1 MNLEYFIS
9 SLPMLLEDQP
19 AKISPAAFAEMCG
32 DQLDPALAAAA
43 NEMLGAA
50 PRPDS
55 ASPSPVGASPR
66 PDSASS
72 RPVGA
77 VLQTAPSSHPF
88 LAEWRDREIQLRNAV
103 AAERARRLG
112 ATRPAPRDAHG
123 CEAMISQSVA
133 QAFAAKDPLQRERA
147 LDALRWR
154 ILDELQGIA
163 PFTEAVVLAYAGKLA
178 LNARRFSIEDDKGME
193 KFKSLTSNP

>member
-1 MNLEYFIS
+1 MEYFIS

-43 NEMLGAA
+43 NEMLGASS
-50 PRPDS
+50 RPDAPPS
-55 ASPSPVGASPR
+55 SPN
-66 PDSASS
+66 SASS

-123 CEAMISQSVA
+123 CEAMITQGVA

-163 PFTEAVVLAYAGKLA
+163 PFTEAAVLSYAGKLA

>member
-43 NEMLGAA
+43 NEML
-50 PRPDS
+50 S
-55 ASPSPVGASPR
+55 ASPR

-77 VLQTAPSSHPF
+77 VLQTAPSLHPF
-88 LAEWRDREIQLRNAV
+88 LAEWRDREIQLRNVV

-123 CEAMISQSVA
+123 CEAMITQGVA

-163 PFTEAVVLAYAGKLA
+163 PFTEAAVLAYAGKLA

-193 KFKSLTSNP
+193 TFKSLTSNP

>member
-50 PRPDS
+50 PRPDAPPS
-55 ASPSPVGASPR
+55 SPN
-66 PDSASS
+66 SASS
-72 RPVGA
+72 RPDSA

-123 CEAMISQSVA
+123 CEAMISQGVA
-133 QAFAAKDPLQRERA
+133 QAFATKDPLQRERA

-154 ILDELQGIA
+154 ILEELQGIA
-163 PFTEAVVLAYAGKLA
+163 PFTEAAVLAYAGKLA

>member
-55 ASPSPVGASPR
+55 A
-66 PDSASS
+66 
-72 RPVGA
+72 

-123 CEAMISQSVA
+123 CEAMITQGVA

-163 PFTEAVVLAYAGKLA
+163 PFTEAAVLAYAGKLA